1 MKTKISY
8 IVLSLLIA
16 NCGSPS
22 SIEEPDIPVDL
33 PEDTIPEEIFIE
45 EVVIVE
51 EIVEDTVP
59 DNRPPQSA
67 TDEYLE
73 RQNTSVLTF
82 NNFWPAVFDGTLLPS
97 DRSINQNR
105 VGKLEVKPNAGYS
118 TIALFDFDLRDD
130 NGYSRCGHG
139 KCLVDIISQ
148 FYPGVGV
155 QAISTE
161 DYLGD
166 GDAYLANLPS
176 TYREDIL
183 LENEGFKTRGL
194 ASDYLTMISFFA
206 QPNNGKA
213 KIYTTSSS
221 VGSPYT
227 KDSLNAEYVEDEYG
241 LISRVVWKF
250 YDSLAGQRPFD
261 SSMYE
266 VADYLENNK
275 ESLNG
280 LVIGSVENTVT
291 DANGDVIEC
300 FDPNPDPDLYEYGW
314 TPECGSMEDVVF
326 LTGKFASNWLLVGW
340 AGDYDV
346 IGFPG
351 KYYEDH
357 IVYVRGNP
365 IDSSTSFSTPIVA
378 ALAAKIVDTNPE
390 LKAQDV
396 KTIILNSSDIE
407 EMSSFLNF
415 NEDTG
420 ESTFEKVKVPIVN
433 WDSAISCATS
443 LSCLNN

>member
-1 MKTKISY
+1 M
-8 IVLSLLIA
+8 LS
-16 NCGSPS
+16 NCGTPASNESP
-22 SIEEPDIPVDL
+22 IVIDNLPQDTM
-33 PEDTIPEEIFIE
+33 PEDIFIE
-45 EVVIVE
+45 EEIVKE

-67 TDEYLE
+67 TDDYLE
-73 RQNTSVLTF
+73 RINTSTLTF
-82 NNFWPAVFDGTLLPS
+82 NNFWPAVFDGSLSPT
-97 DRSINQNR
+97 DRAINENR
-105 VGKLEVKPNAGYS
+105 VAKVEVEPKQGFS
-118 TIALFDFDLRDD
+118 TVAVFDLDLRDD

-155 QAISTE
+155 QAISSE
-161 DYLGD
+161 DYLFD
-166 GDAYLANLPS
+166 GDAYLANLSPF
-176 TYREDIL
+176 YREDTL
-183 LENEGFKTRGL
+183 LEYEGFTTRGL
-194 ASDYLTMISFFA
+194 AGSYLTMISFFS
-206 QPNNGKA
+206 QPNEGKA

-221 VGSPYT
+221 VGSNYT
-227 KDSLNAEYVEDEYG
+227 KDSIIAEYGEDENG
-241 LISRVVWKF
+241 IIERNVWRF
-250 YDSLAGQRPFD
+250 YDSLSGERPFD

-266 VADYLENNK
+266 VATFLEVNK
-275 ESLNG
+275 DIFNG
-280 LVIGSVENTVT
+280 LVVGSVENTVT
-291 DANGDVIEC
+291 DANGDVVEC
-300 FDPNPDPDLYEYGW
+300 FDPNPNPHLYEYGW
-314 TPECGSMEDVVF
+314 TPECGVMEDVVF

-378 ALAAKIVDTNPE
+378 ALAAKVVDTNPE
-390 LKAQDV
+390 LKAEDV
-396 KTIILNSSDIE
+396 KKVIMNSSDIE
-407 EMSSFLNF
+407 EMSRFINF

-420 ESTFEKVKVPIVN
+420 TSTYEKVDVRIVN
-433 WDSAISCATS
+433 WDSAIACATS

>member
-1 MKTKISY
+1 MKKILNLF
-8 IVLSLLIA
+8 ILSLLITQ
-16 NCGSPS
+16 CSSPS
-22 SIEEPDIPVDL
+22 SNEVSTASIDI
-33 PEDTIPEEIFIE
+33 PEDTIPEDIFVEE
-45 EVVIVE
+45 EVLVE
-51 EIVEDTVP
+51 EIVEDTMP

-73 RQNTSVLTF
+73 RLNTNALTF
-82 NNFWPAVFDGTLLPS
+82 NNFWTAVFDGTLSPS
-97 DRSINQNR
+97 DRSMNENR
-105 VGKLEVKPNAGYS
+105 VAKVEIKPEQGYS
-118 TIALFDFDLRDD
+118 TVAVFDFDLRDD

-139 KCLVDIISQ
+139 KCIVDIISQ

-161 DYLGD
+161 DYLMD
-166 GDAYLANLPS
+166 GDAYLANLS
-176 TYREDIL
+176 AYYREDTL
-183 LENEGFKTRGL
+183 LENEGFITRGL
-194 ASDYLTMISFFA
+194 AGNYLTMVSFFS
-206 QPNNGKA
+206 QPNTGKA

-221 VGSPYT
+221 IGSNYT
-227 KDSLNAEYVEDEYG
+227 NESITAEYTEDENG
-241 LISRVVWKF
+241 VLQRNVWRF
-250 YDSLAGQRPFD
+250 YDSLAGERPFD

-266 VADYLENNK
+266 VASYLENNK
-275 ESLNG
+275 QSLNG
-280 LVIGSVENTVT
+280 LVVGSVENTVT
-291 DANGDVIEC
+291 DANGDVVEC
-300 FDPNPDPDLYEYGW
+300 FDPIPDPNLYEYGW

-326 LTGKFASNWLLVGW
+326 LTGNFASNWLLVGW

-378 ALAAKIVDTNPE
+378 ALAAKVVDTNPE
-390 LKAQDV
+390 LRAEEV
-396 KTIILNSSDIE
+396 KKVIINSADIE
-407 EMSSFLNF
+407 EMSRFLNF

-420 ESTFEKVKVPIVN
+420 ESTYEKVKVPIVN
-433 WDSAISCATS
+433 WDSALSCATS